1 MLRSKVAREGWWWR
15 RWAVVVVVAVRVVS
29 GGRRGREYGG
39 ADVRDD
45 GIDAVETVDAV
56 DAVDDANEVEEG
68 RDCCSVLRRSIGVVI
83 SLQWHSGSSES
94 QLPRSQVLKKGI
106 CMCREREGEK
116 GKGEGGEGGRGT
128 QRSKDAA
135 RGSGGGDLRQGR
147 FGGFGR

>member
-106 CMCREREGEK
+106 CMCRERG
-116 GKGEGGEGGRGT
+116 
-128 QRSKDAA
+128 
-135 RGSGGGDLRQGR
+135 
-147 FGGFGR
+147 